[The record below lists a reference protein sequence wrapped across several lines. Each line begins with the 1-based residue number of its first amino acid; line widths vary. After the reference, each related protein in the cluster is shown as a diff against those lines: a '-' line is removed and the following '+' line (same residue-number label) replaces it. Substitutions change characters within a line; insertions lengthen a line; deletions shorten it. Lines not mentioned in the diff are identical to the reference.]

1 MIKAL
6 RLMCARNSWLI
17 LILGQSDWK
26 SLAFGVKLGLKLQK
40 EAS

>member
-6 RLMCARNSWLI
+6 RLIWARISWEI
-17 LILGQSDWK
+17 LNLGQSDWK